1 MNNIQLGKV
10 KRLLSL
16 AGLSAKFIPQL
27 VGVKVVDVKKI
38 KQEMQDG
45 K

>member
-1 MNNIQLGKV
+1 MIYDKRGKV

-16 AGLSAKFIPQL
+16 AGLSAEFIPQL
-27 VGVKVVDVKKI
+27 VGVRVVGVKKI
-38 KQEMQDG
+38 KQEMRDG